1 MTKNGGV
8 ALISVFDK
16 TGIEQFSRDLSD
28 MGWKIYASGGTAA
41 TIEKAGVKVLDTTEL
56 SKGGEI
62 LGHRVVTLSRE
73 IYAGIL
79 ADDTPEHEK
88 ELKELGIPR
97 IDLVCVD
104 MYPLSEE
111 IRSPKSTEKSVIE
124 KTDVG
129 GPTLLHAAAKGRRI
143 VLSRASQRPKVID
156 WLKNGMPDKDKYLK
170 KLASIAEYDVAE
182 YMIDSANYLGDGH
195 VTGLI
200 GERIAAT
207 TYGEN
212 PWQQGGGLFV
222 SRHIEDPLG
231 IGKFNLVQGI
241 PLSYNNYTDVDR
253 LLQSA
258 AHVAAGLERNFGEV
272 PPLALG
278 AKHGNLCG
286 AATDKDPV
294 KAIEKMLDG
303 DQRAIFGGSI
313 IVNFPIN
320 AEIAE
325 AIMSYKMEKGKRI
338 LDIVLAPE
346 VDDEAMEVLSR
357 KNGKLRIFLNPVLA
371 ELGEN
376 SLDSTQR
383 VRHVRGGRLKQDN
396 YTFVYDFKHP
406 EIEWSGPD
414 ATDQQKIDL
423 IMAWGIGSTSNS
435 NTISIVKDGMLISNG
450 VGQQD
455 RVTSA
460 ELAIMRAKNAGHS
473 LKGASAYSDSFFP
486 FPDGAELLAETG
498 ISGIITSR
506 GSIRDGEVIDAL
518 KKYKITFVTLPDS
531 ISRGF
536 FAH

>member
-1 MTKNGGV
+1 MTNNGGV

-16 TGIEQFSRDLSD
+16 TGIEQFARDLSD
-28 MGWKIYASGGTAA
+28 MGWKIYASGGTAS
-41 TIEKAGVKVLDTTEL
+41 TIKKAGVKVTDITEL

-79 ADDTPEHEK
+79 ADDSKKHSK
-88 ELKELGIPR
+88 ELEDLGIPR

-104 MYPLSEE
+104 MYPLSTEV
-111 IRSPKSTEKSVIE
+111 RDPKSTEESVIE

-143 VLSRASQRPKVID
+143 VLSRASQRPKVIE
-156 WLKNGMPDKDKYLK
+156 WLKAGQPDKDKYLK
-170 KLASIAEYDVAE
+170 KLAAVAEYDVAE
-182 YMIDSANYLGDGH
+182 YMIDSANYLGDGE

-200 GERIAAT
+200 SERIAAT

-231 IGKFNLVQGI
+231 IGKFDLVQGK

-253 LLQSA
+253 MLQSA
-258 AHVAAGLERNFGEV
+258 AHVAAGFERNFKKV

-286 AATDKDPV
+286 AAVDDNPV
-294 KAIEKMLDG
+294 KAIKKMLDG

-313 IVNFPIN
+313 IVNFPIT

-325 AIMSYKMEKGKRI
+325 TIMTYKMEKGKRI
-338 LDIVLAPE
+338 LDIVMAPE
-346 VDDEAMEVLSR
+346 IDKEALEIVSR
-357 KNGKLRIFLNPVLA
+357 KNGKLRVFLNPVLRD
-371 ELGEN
+371 LGEN
-376 SLDSTQR
+376 SIDKTQR

-396 YTFVYDFKHP
+396 YTFVYDFNHP
-406 EIEWSGPD
+406 EIQWSGEK
-414 ATDQQKIDL
+414 ATEQQKRDM

-460 ELAIMRAKNAGHS
+460 ELAIMRANNAGHE

-486 FPDGAELLAETG
+486 FPDGAELLAKAG
-498 ISGIITSR
+498 ISGIIASR
-506 GSIRDGEVIDAL
+506 GSIRDNEVIEAL
-518 KKYKITFVTLPDS
+518 KKYKVSFVTMPDS
-531 ISRGF
+531 LSRGF